1 MSTKRTLW
9 VGATLLS
16 SSLAGVASTV
26 IAVQGGRPLSES
38 LTIGGGTLA
47 ATSALAVAVFT
58 ALDPKEPRQVAEG
71 RLRVRQAE
79 QGLEAALSHADVPA
93 PRTAAGW
100 TPGLDEDAAG
110 SPGPDGAAA
119 GRGLALAQLW
129 QLTHSR
135 LDLYHEIATQQARQ
149 SFRNAQVA
157 MVIGFV
163 LLTAFVI
170 VALNASTTAGAVV
183 AGALG
188 AVSAALSGFVSSTF
202 VKSQETAAG
211 HLKAYFDQPL
221 EFARYLAA
229 ERLVA
234 DAGLTTAQRA
244 EVITTLVRAIAA
256 GPQSADS
263 QANVAGDVSS

>member
-16 SSLAGVASTV
+16 SSLSGVAFAV
-26 IAVQGGRPLSES
+26 IAVHEGRPLSES
-38 LTIGGGTLA
+38 LTIGGAATLA
-47 ATSALAVAVFT
+47 TIGLAFAVFT
-58 ALDPKEPRQVAEG
+58 SLDPKEPRQVAEG
-71 RLRVRQAE
+71 RMRVRQAE
-79 QGLEAALSHADVPA
+79 QGLEAALSHPDVPA
-93 PRTAAGW
+93 PRTAVGGV
-100 TPGLDEDAAG
+100 PGLEETEDGAT
-110 SPGPDGAAA
+110 GPDEPAA

-234 DAGLTTAQRA
+234 DAGLTAAQRA